1 MEEESKV
8 SSEFPFNTFST
19 SYNLCRVCTNYGE
32 RTLPR
37 NVAFSNTQKY
47 LQHGDWELAVEFSI
61 SQEVTQILIFTHKS
75 LKEISIL

>member
-1 MEEESKV
+1 MPGLYELWRAYV
-8 SSEFPFNTFST
+8 
-19 SYNLCRVCTNYGE
+19 V
-32 RTLPR
+32 TLPR